1 MVIKETVSRN
11 LFVCLN
17 GEVTP
22 IPLCLRFY
30 SVIMTLSVRRVIYR
44 TVRDG
49 GFESGTAI
57 SAVWCKAGIYLFQII
72 WLVGTDR
79 EHPLFLGEGCG

>member
-1 MVIKETVSRN
+1 MLTER
-11 LFVCLN
+11 L
-17 GEVTP
+17 
-22 IPLCLRFY
+22 PLCLRFY

-57 SAVWCKAGIYLFQII
+57 YQQSGARQVFIYFKLFGWWGQIENIHYSLGKAVDNCYYIY
-72 WLVGTDR
+72 T
-79 EHPLFLGEGCG
+79 